1 MTAMKVAVL
10 ISGRGSNLQA
20 LLSACRVASFPAE
33 IVLVISNKAD
43 AGGLDYARK
52 QGVPTLVLDHRAYRT
67 PDGKADRVAFDCAM
81 TAALEQSGV
90 EFICL
95 AGFMRLFSPDFVQQW
110 HNRLI
115 NIHPSLLPLFPGLET
130 HQRAL
135 DAGCQIHGCTVHFV
149 RQDLDS
155 GPMIAQAA
163 VPVHASDDAQ
173 SLACRVLT
181 AEHRLY
187 PECLKKIADGSI
199 SVQGDKIHRRQQ
211 TCGTQVL
218 LSL

>member
-1 MTAMKVAVL
+1 MKVAVL

-20 LLSACRVASFPAE
+20 LLSACRVDSFPAE

-43 AGGLDYARK
+43 AGGLDYARE
-52 QGVPTLVLDHRAYRT
+52 QGVPTLVLDHRACRT
-67 PDGKADRVAFDCAM
+67 PDGKTDRVAFDRAM
-81 TAALEQSGV
+81 TVALEQSGV

-163 VPVHASDDAQ
+163 VPVHGDDDAQ
-173 SLACRVLT
+173 SLACRVLA